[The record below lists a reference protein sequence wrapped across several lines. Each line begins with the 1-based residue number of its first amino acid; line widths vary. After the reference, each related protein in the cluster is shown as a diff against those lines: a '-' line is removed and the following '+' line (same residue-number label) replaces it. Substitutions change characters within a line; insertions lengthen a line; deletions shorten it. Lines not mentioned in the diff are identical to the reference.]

1 MTTGALGPWLL
12 PTDLEELHDA
22 VIEFALAVNGR
33 VDAQFEKDMS
43 KGPLGYKALQRLHR
57 TAIVTHRS
65 VKSLCVAGWT
75 ATTPVVMRT
84 LVDILVSV
92 FAIGRNPQDAEF
104 MGFRFMA
111 HGLIEG
117 MCDPDAEPAQQQR
130 DAVLVD
136 VLKSNLAGP
145 DIKRAD
151 ELIFSY
157 KQKIP
162 PFWYWPEIP
171 NPGTTIKQNM
181 NRLWVLWH
189 HFCGSSHGAD
199 IGSVLFADNP
209 DSAGINPEENPR
221 KTRMSTIISS
231 RFLLDISHARAQ
243 SEGVPDED
251 EYKRIVKVYIKP
263 QEGRT

>member
-1 MTTGALGPWLL
+1 MAHETVGPWLL
-12 PTDLEELHDA
+12 PADLEGLHDV

-33 VDAQFEKDMS
+33 VDTKFEKDVS
-43 KGPLGYKALQRLHR
+43 KGPLAYKALQRLHR

-65 VKSLCVAGWT
+65 LKSLCVAGWT

-111 HGLIEG
+111 YGLLEG
-117 MCDPDAEPAQQQR
+117 MYDPDAEPAQQQR
-130 DAVLVD
+130 DSVLVD
-136 VLKSNLAGP
+136 LLKSNLSGP
-145 DIKRAD
+145 DIMRAD
-151 ELIFSY
+151 ELILAY

-162 PFWYWPEIP
+162 SFWYWPEIP
-171 NPGTTIKQNM
+171 NPGTAIKQNM
-181 NRLWVLWH
+181 NRMWVLWH

-199 IGSVLFADNP
+199 IGSVLFTDNP
-209 DSAGINPEENPR
+209 DSVGINPEENPR
-221 KTRMSTIISS
+221 KTRMATVISS

-243 SEGVPDED
+243 SEGVADED
-251 EYKRIVKVYIKP
+251 EYKRIVNVYVKP
-263 QEGRT
+263 QEGRM